1 MDGPA
6 EVGNL
11 EVALHVE
18 QEVLRLD
25 ITVDHLKQGN
35 VEVISKI
42 YSRIMYYKQK
52 YHKTGTM
59 IKGGTVMNL

>member
-6 EVGNL
+6 EVCDL

-18 QEVLRLD
+18 EKVLRLD

-35 VEVISKI
+35 VEVISK
-42 YSRIMYYKQK
+42 QK

-59 IKGGTVMNL
+59 IKGGAVMI

>member
-6 EVGNL
+6 EVGDL

-59 IKGGTVMNL
+59 IKGGTVMI